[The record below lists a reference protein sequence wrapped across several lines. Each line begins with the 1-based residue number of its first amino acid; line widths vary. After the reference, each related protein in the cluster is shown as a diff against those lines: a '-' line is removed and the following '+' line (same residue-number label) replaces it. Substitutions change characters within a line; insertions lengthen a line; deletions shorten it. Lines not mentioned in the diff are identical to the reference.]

1 MAYETIILTK
11 EEGIATITLNR
22 PQVHNAFNR
31 QLRGELRA
39 VSQEIGKDKE
49 IRVAIVTG
57 AGDKAF
63 CSGRDLK
70 EYSARR
76 GSPIE
81 EWQTRIEEDP
91 GSFGIGRIPQPVIAA
106 INGYAI
112 AGGLEVAL
120 ACDIRIASEKATFG
134 LFEIRR
140 GFFPGGGGIWRPPFL
155 IGKGWTMEL
164 VLGGDTIT
172 AQVAE
177 RIGLVNRV
185 VPHEELMN
193 VTRELAQKIASRSP
207 AGVML
212 AKAAINQVMEPLER
226 MGANLST
233 ALRCLAETNE
243 DIMEGIKDFSEKR
256 ERS

>member
-39 VSQEIGKDKE
+39 ASQEVSKDKE
-49 IRVAIVTG
+49 VRVVIVTG

-76 GSPIE
+76 ASPIE

-140 GFFPGGGGIWRPPFL
+140 GFFPGGGGTWRPPLL
-155 IGKGWTMEL
+155 IGKGWAMEL

-177 RIGLVNRV
+177 HIGLVNHV

-193 VTRELAQKIASRSP
+193 ATQELAKKIASHSP
-207 AGVML
+207 LGVIL
-212 AKAAINQVMEPLER
+212 AKAAINQAMEPLER
-226 MGANLST
+226 MGANVGT

-243 DIMEGIKDFSEKR
+243 DITEGIKDFSK
-256 ERS
+256 